1 MSWSSRFEADILNIE
16 KIRSHHMLRA
26 FRHRNYRIFFIGESI
41 SLSGLWMQRVAM
53 SWLIYRLT
61 GSALMLGAV
70 EFAGQI
76 PVFFLGIFAG
86 VMLEKMDLRKVI
98 FLCQA
103 LSMFHAFT
111 MAVLTLSG
119 HILYWHILVLS
130 VLLGIV
136 NAFEIPARQA
146 FVVHV
151 VEGNEDLGN
160 AIALNSSL
168 FNAARLIGPS
178 IGGVTIAAFGEGLCF
193 ILNGFSYFAT
203 LIALMLM
210 RVRQC
215 REEGPVG
222 RKGFLKGLGEGLVYA
237 GSFIPIRNTLLV
249 LALISF
255 TAIPYIVL
263 LPVFAREILGG
274 GPQTLGFLMASSGVG
289 ALIGSLRFA
298 LRKSPAGLGKAMAFS
313 VSFFGLSVSS
323 FAFSRILALSMIL
336 MGFVGFSLVSSLV
349 SCNTYIQSLVDD
361 DKRSRVMS
369 LYIVS
374 VMGIYPIG
382 SLFTGWIASIIG
394 APLTFLG
401 CGALCFL
408 AGVVLWRKTPQ
419 MEEIA
424 HGVLRQ
430 KGHRF

>member
-16 KIRSHHMLRA
+16 KIRSHHLLRA
-26 FRHRNYRIFFIGESI
+26 FRHRNYRIFFTGESI

-70 EFAGQI
+70 EFVGQI

-86 VMLEKMDLRKVI
+86 VLLEKLDLRKVI

-119 HILYWHILVLS
+119 QIQYWHILGLS
-130 VLLGIV
+130 ALLGIV

-168 FNAARLIGPS
+168 FNAARLLGPS
-178 IGGVTIAAFGEGLCF
+178 IGGITIAVFGEGLCF

-215 REEGPVG
+215 QAGSSG
-222 RKGFLKGLGEGLVYA
+222 QKGFMKGLGEGLAYA

-263 LPVFAREILGG
+263 LPVFAREILAG

-289 ALIGSLRFA
+289 ALIGSLRLA
-298 LRKSPAGLGKAMAFS
+298 LRKSPAGLGKTMAFS
-313 VSFFGLSVSS
+313 VSFFGLSVGLFS
-323 FAFSRILALSMIL
+323 FSRLLALSMIL

-382 SLFTGWIASIIG
+382 SLFTGWSASIIG

-401 CGALCFL
+401 CGALCFM
-408 AGVVLWRKTPQ
+408 AGIILWKRTPQ
-419 MEEIA
+419 MEKIA
-424 HGVLRQ
+424 HDVLKR
-430 KGHRF
+430 KGHSF

>member
-1 MSWSSRFEADILNIE
+1 MSWSRRFEADILNIE
-16 KIRSHHMLRA
+16 KLRSSKLLRA
-26 FRHRNYRIFFIGESI
+26 FRHRNYRIFFVGESV
-41 SLSGLWMQRVAM
+41 SLTGLWMHRVAM

-70 EFAGQI
+70 EFVGQI

-86 VMLEKMDLRKVI
+86 VFLEKMDLKRVI

-111 MAVLTLSG
+111 LAVLTFSG
-119 HILYWHILVLS
+119 YVQYWHILVLS
-130 VLLGIV
+130 ALLGVV

-203 LIALMLM
+203 LAALFLM
-210 RVRQC
+210 RIKQC
-215 REEGPVG
+215 EGSCG
-222 RKGFLKGLGEGLVYA
+222 RSGNFLEGLKEGVGYA
-237 GSFIPIRNTLLV
+237 ASFLPIRNTLLV
-249 LALISF
+249 LGVISF
-255 TAIPYIVL
+255 TGIPYIVL
-263 LPVFAREILGG
+263 LPVFAREILAGG
-274 GPQTLGFLMASSGVG
+274 ARTLGFLMASSGVG
-289 ALIGSLRFA
+289 ALAASLRLA
-298 LRKSPAGLGKAMAFS
+298 TRRSPSGLGKIMAMS
-313 VSFFGLSVSS
+313 VASFGLVISL
-323 FAFSRILALSMIL
+323 FAFSRFFVLSMVL
-336 MGFVGFSLVSSLV
+336 MGLVGFSLVSSLV

-374 VMGIYPIG
+374 IMGIYPLG
-382 SLFTGWIASIIG
+382 SLFTGWLASIIG
-394 APLTFLG
+394 APLTFFFCG
-401 CGALCFL
+401 CLCFL
-408 AGVVLWRKTPQ
+408 AGVILWRRYPEMDAK
-419 MEEIA
+419 A
-424 HGVLRQ
+424 RAVLVS
-430 KGHRF
+430 KGHQL